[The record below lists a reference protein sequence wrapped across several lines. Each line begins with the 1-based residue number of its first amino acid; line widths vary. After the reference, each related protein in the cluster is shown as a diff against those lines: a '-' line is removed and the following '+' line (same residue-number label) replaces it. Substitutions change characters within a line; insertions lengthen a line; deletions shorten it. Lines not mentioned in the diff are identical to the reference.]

1 MRTTLITITAA
12 GLLAVGGLAVAGP
25 AVAATST
32 TGTAVSSQVDRIT
45 QALAG
50 LVSDGSITQAQAD
63 DVATTLDE
71 ADLGGG
77 HGGGHGGGR
86 NLATAATA
94 LGMSEED
101 LRTALEEDGATLA
114 SVAEVR
120 GVAVD
125 TLVAALVDA
134 ERTRIAQEVTDGDL
148 LQAEADERL
157 VDVEARITEQVS
169 STGGGRRHRSSDTEA
184 SEATADAAA
193 A

>member
-1 MRTTLITITAA
+1 MRTTLITTTAA

-25 AVAATST
+25 ALAATST

-157 VDVEARITEQVS
+157 VDVDARITEQVS